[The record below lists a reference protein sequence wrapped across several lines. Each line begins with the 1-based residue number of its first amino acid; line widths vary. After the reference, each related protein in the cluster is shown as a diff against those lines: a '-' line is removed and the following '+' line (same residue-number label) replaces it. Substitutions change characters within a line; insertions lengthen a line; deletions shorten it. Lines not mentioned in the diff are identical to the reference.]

1 MSKTLKGM
9 LVLALAGTAAN
20 SAMAADGQIHFTGE
34 IIAASCEMTTGSGGG
49 TVTDPKNI
57 TVDLGSVSKDALAN
71 SGGNG
76 NIVAAKNINLV
87 LDCANTSAGLT
98 TVHLSFQPAASG
110 GSGLDAANTRLLKV
124 TGGAAGVGIG
134 LFDQNNQ
141 LLDLNNPS
149 TKVTGPL
156 SLVGPGNTTATA
168 NLNLRA
174 AYVANGLPTITE
186 GPANGVLPFSLSYE

>member
-1 MSKTLKGM
+1 MSKSLKGM
-9 LVLALAGTAAN
+9 LVLALAGAAAN
-20 SAMAADGQIHFTGE
+20 SAMAADGKINFTGE
-34 IIAASCEMTTGSGGG
+34 IIAASCEMLPGSGGG

-71 SGGNG
+71 SGGSG

-110 GSGLDAANTRLLKV
+110 GSGLDLSDSRLLGV
-124 TGGAAGVGIG
+124 VGGAGGVGIG

-141 LLDLNNPS
+141 LLDLHNPS
-149 TKVTGPL
+149 LKVSGTL
-156 SLVGPGNTTATA
+156 TLAPGNSTGTA
-168 NLNLRA
+168 NLSLRA